1 MDTTCS
7 SLAQR
12 WKHCLMRSSVQMSY
26 FSSTHSS
33 KTATSEFWLR
43 FGGLG
48 VTAASDHVLMKFLG
62 AMAHAAEAEG
72 NFRLEFRKRR
82 GVGIVDVDV
91 DEGGDVEID
100 EAIALARLVGAAK

>member
-1 MDTTCS
+1 
-7 SLAQR
+7 
-12 WKHCLMRSSVQMSY
+12 
-26 FSSTHSS
+26 
-33 KTATSEFWLR
+33 
-43 FGGLG
+43 
-48 VTAASDHVLMKFLG
+48 MKFLG

-82 GVGIVDVDV
+82 GVVIVDVDV